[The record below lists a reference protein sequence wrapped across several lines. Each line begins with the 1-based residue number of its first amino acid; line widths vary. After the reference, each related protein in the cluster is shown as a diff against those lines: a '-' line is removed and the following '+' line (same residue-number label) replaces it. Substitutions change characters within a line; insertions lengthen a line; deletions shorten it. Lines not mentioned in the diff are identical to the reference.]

1 MWQESRPRREDRADV
16 QAALHRPVLV
26 PAAGRAWCPHL
37 SQGPQPLPSPVR
49 WALCGTRAA
58 HARAQGHPHSGHL
71 SSQASPGPPPHLSA
85 KSHITSCRG
94 ANHPQ
99 SVATKRPWEATG
111 CWSTCRFPTLTL
123 THRTRTLGTGP
134 ASAWQNHPNK
144 SRSHSPHMRGSGLGA
159 HSGACSEAGDGM
171 GLRACAVCADVHR
184 VPRGKSPWGPQRQI
198 PTDKAS
204 FQPRREKI
212 MPDHS
217 IAPDTLPEKSQ
228 G

>member
-1 MWQESRPRREDRADV
+1 MGPVQPRPKHKDV
-16 QAALHRPVLV
+16 PTVVTFPPKPAL
-26 PAAGRAWCPHL
+26 
-37 SQGPQPLPSPVR
+37 
-49 WALCGTRAA
+49 
-58 HARAQGHPHSGHL
+58 GHP
-71 SSQASPGPPPHLSA
+71 
-85 KSHITSCRG
+85 HITSCRG

-111 CWSTCRFPTLTL
+111 CWSTRRFPALTL

-134 ASAWQNHPNK
+134 ASAWQNHPNE
-144 SRSHSPHMRGSGLGA
+144 SRSHGPHMRGSGLGA
-159 HSGACSEAGDGM
+159 HSRACREAGDGM
-171 GLRACAVCADVHR
+171 GLRTCAVCADVHR

-204 FQPRREKI
+204 FHQPRREKI